1 MGCYLAPND
10 HSTIEDVV
18 ADISQWPQGDEL
30 LVIGNF
36 NTNLAAPEGQ
46 AWDEL
51 IEAVMA

>member
-1 MGCYLAPND
+1 MAPDNAL
-10 HSTIEDVV
+10 TIEDVV
-18 ADISQWPQGDEL
+18 ADIRQWPQGDEL